1 MLHRRMLR
9 YKLLSLAL
17 LLTPALLQAAT
28 PIKVVIV
35 SMFEI
40 GEDTG
45 DVPGEFQLWIERN
58 EVEKIE
64 APLGWRDYYLREDGL
79 LIMCTG
85 GGVTNAATSIT
96 ALALDDRF
104 DLMKAYWIVAGI
116 AGVDPEDA
124 SLGSA
129 AWAKWIVDGDLSK
142 EIDSREIPED
152 WPYGYLAL
160 GAKRPNTLD
169 DGWQVEQIKFQLN
182 EPLVEWAYELTKDY
196 PLPDDPE
203 LASFRE
209 IYAGYP
215 NAVKPPFVLIGD
227 SLSASTYWH
236 GFALNKWAND
246 WMQLHTGGQA
256 NFVMSNMEDS
266 GTATA
271 LQRVAKTG
279 KVDFDRLLVLRTASN
294 FSTPPI
300 GKDVAWSLLADYA
313 AQGRPALEAAYRLP
327 KKVAEALITDWDTY
341 AETIPGNQ
349 PDVSK
354 TKR

>member
-1 MLHRRMLR
+1 MFRLTTTLVAFT
-9 YKLLSLAL
+9 LSSLFVQAVAPATATRP
-17 LLTPALLQAAT
+17 TPAT
-28 PIKVVIV
+28 PIKVVVV

-45 DVPGEFQLWIERN
+45 DIPGEFQLWIERN

-85 GGVTNAATSIT
+85 GGVTNAATSVT

-104 DLMKAYWIVAGI
+104 DFSQAYWIVAGI

-129 AWAKWIVDGDLSK
+129 AWAKWIVDGDLAK
-142 EIDSREIPED
+142 EIDSREIPGD

-182 EPLVEWAYELTKDY
+182 EGLVEWAYDLTKDF

-203 LASFRE
+203 LADFRQ

-215 NAVKPPFVLIGD
+215 NAIKPPFVLLGD

-236 GFALNKWAND
+236 GFALNEWAND
-246 WMQLHTGGQA
+246 WMELHTGGRA

-300 GKDVAWSLLADYA
+300 GKDVAWSLLAEYA
-313 AQGRPALEAAYRLP
+313 AQGRPALEAAYLLP
-327 KKVAEALITDWDTY
+327 EKVANTLIADWATH
-341 AETIPGNQ
+341 AETIPG
-349 PDVSK
+349 K
-354 TKR
+354 